1 MIENEKAS
9 YGKLPVRVK
18 LINDG
23 ENGNPEFKATM
34 PTYGSERA
42 AGMDLY
48 SIQATI
54 LEPGVPMLVKTGLKM
69 QIPEGTELQIR
80 PRSGIAISD
89 GITVLNTPGTVDEDY
104 RGEIGVILYWT
115 GANTTMNKFEVIT
128 TNSGRSGLYIPA
140 GTRIAQAVL
149 TPVYGADVVELIEVD
164 ELNST
169 ERGEGGFG
177 HTGIK

>member
-1 MIENEKAS
+1 MVENEKAS

-18 LINDG
+18 LIDDG

-54 LEPGVPMLVKTGLKM
+54 LEPGIPMLVKTGLKM

-115 GANTTMNKFEVIT
+115 GANTSMNKFEVIT

>member
-1 MIENEKAS
+1 MIESVKAS

-18 LINDG
+18 LVDDG
-23 ENGNPEFKATM
+23 ENGNPDFKATM

-48 SIQATI
+48 SIQTVI
-54 LEPGVPMLVKTGLKM
+54 LEPGIPMLVKTGLKM

-80 PRSGIAISD
+80 PRSGIALSD

-115 GANTTMNKFEVIT
+115 GAETSMNKFKILT
-128 TNSGRSGLYIPA
+128 SDTGKHGLYIPA

-149 TPVYGADVVELIEVD
+149 TPVYGADVVELIKVD
-164 ELNST
+164 KLDST